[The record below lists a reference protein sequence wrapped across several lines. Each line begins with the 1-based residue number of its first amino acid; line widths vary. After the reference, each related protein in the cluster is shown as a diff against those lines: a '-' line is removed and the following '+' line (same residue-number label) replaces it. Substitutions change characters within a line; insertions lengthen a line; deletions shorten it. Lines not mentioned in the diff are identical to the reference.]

1 MDSSVVVIENTNGE
15 IYEFSGP
22 AKEQLKQARLLIKQ
36 RGGEWS
42 IRVDKYRKGQL
53 VDSRKIKR

>member
-1 MDSSVVVIENTNGE
+1 MDNSVVVIENSNGE

-22 AKEQLKQARLLIKQ
+22 VKNQLKQARIFIKG

-42 IRVDKYRKGQL
+42 IRVDRYRKGQL